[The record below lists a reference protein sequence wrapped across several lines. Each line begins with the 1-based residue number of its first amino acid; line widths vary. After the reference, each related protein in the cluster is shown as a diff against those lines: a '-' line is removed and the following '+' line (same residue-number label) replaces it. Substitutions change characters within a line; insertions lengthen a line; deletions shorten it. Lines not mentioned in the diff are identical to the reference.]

1 MSDALPTQV
10 RGSWHRFLDEV
21 EALRPELYRYCRYL
35 TRSPWDA
42 EDLVQDT
49 LARAFVTLAQSTSE
63 IDNPRAWLFRVASN
77 GWLNRV
83 RHVGIEHAHARAA
96 SSSSSAADGIDASS
110 RTPTSGTAMSG
121 TAMSPDP
128 RDTREAAGTLLAQLA
143 PQERAAV
150 VLKDVFDFSLD
161 DIASLLS
168 TTSGAV
174 KSALHRGRGKLA
186 DPEEPAP
193 NPVEKRV
200 LDELCSAF
208 NARDLDRV
216 TQLLLETAVV
226 EYPGVVVEYGREA
239 ARAGT
244 LHGALFGCDDPAILA
259 AAPPGHRLLMTTP
272 PRCEVRVHRGE
283 PVMLCWWL
291 DEGVDSVRAIVRVEI
306 DGDRVCRMRT
316 FMHSPELLVEVG
328 AELGVPV
335 VTTGYR

>member
-10 RGSWHRFLDEV
+10 RGSWHRFLDDI

-49 LARAFVTLAQSTSE
+49 LARAFVTLAQSSSAF
-63 IDNPRAWLFRVASN
+63 DNPRAWLFRVASN
-77 GWLNRV
+77 AWLNRV
-83 RHVGIEHAHARAA
+83 RHASIERAHAGSEATA
-96 SSSSSAADGIDASS
+96 
-110 RTPTSGTAMSG
+110 AMSG
-121 TAMSPDP
+121 MTSGATGAANATAEMLDP
-128 RDTREAAGTLLAQLA
+128 RETREAAGTLLAQLA

-168 TTSGAV
+168 TSAGAI

-193 NPVEKRV
+193 NPVERAV

-216 TQLLLETAVV
+216 TALLLETAVV

-259 AAPPGHRLLMTTP
+259 AAPAGHRLLMTTP

-283 PVMLCWWL
+283 PVMLCWW
-291 DEGVDSVRAIVRVEI
+291 EEHVRAIVRVEL
-306 DGDRVCRMRT
+306 DGDRISRMRT

-328 AELGVPV
+328 AELGVFV